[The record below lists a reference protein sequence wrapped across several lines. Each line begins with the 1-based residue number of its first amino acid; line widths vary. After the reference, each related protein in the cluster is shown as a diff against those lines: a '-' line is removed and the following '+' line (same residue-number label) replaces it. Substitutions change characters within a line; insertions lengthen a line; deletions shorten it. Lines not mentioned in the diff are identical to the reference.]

1 VVRHPGRDPKNNPR
15 FVVTNFPDDPQTVY
29 ERIYCQ
35 RGNMENRLKEHR
47 HVPRFVPGPEFPRI
61 PKTLT

>member
-1 VVRHPGRDPKNNPR
+1 M
-15 FVVTNFPDDPQTVY
+15 TNFPDDPQTVY

-47 HVPRFVPGPEFPRI
+47 HVPRLVPGPEFPRI